1 MSAEE
6 SSGGPRMRLAKR
18 ACMSDWISESCV
30 SLIVARKKS
39 SPLALQSVELHR
51 SEQKQMFE
59 LRHAGTEK

>member
-39 SPLALQSVELHR
+39 LVASFRTAKRAIQPIQISDLEERKVVR
-51 SEQKQMFE
+51 
-59 LRHAGTEK
+59 